1 MTDFLGTAT
10 PLTTEGIGGATTRMG
25 VTAPQL
31 WAVLEVET
39 KGCGFLPDR
48 RPEILFEHRVFQR
61 LTGGRFDE
69 EAPALSNANQHAYG
83 APGANQYLRLQS
95 AIRLDREAALRS
107 ASWGIGQVM
116 GFNAVAVGFSS
127 TQDMVTAMMASEDNQ
142 LESVVAFVIANRLQH
157 SLAAN
162 DFRTFARGF
171 NGPNFSTN
179 SYDVRL
185 ASAHAKFASGGLPD
199 LIVRTA
205 QVFLRYL
212 GHDPGPIDGFVGK
225 RTRSALA
232 ESGALGPEGILPND
246 NVTPEILARLQQDI
260 DRQPPSA

>member
-1 MTDFLGTAT
+1 MADFLGEAI
-10 PLTTEGIGGATTRMG
+10 PLTSDGIGQATTRLG
-25 VTAPQL
+25 VTAAQL

-48 RPEILFEHRVFQR
+48 RPEILFEHRVFHR
-61 LTGGRFDE
+61 LTGGRFDR
-69 EAPALSNANQHAYG
+69 EAPDISNTGLDGYG
-83 APGANQYLRLQS
+83 APGAHQYDRLRV
-95 AIRLDREAALRS
+95 AMGLDREAALKS

-116 GFNAVAVGFSS
+116 GFNAQSLGFSS
-127 TQDMVTAMMASEDNQ
+127 TQDMITAMTASEDNQ
-142 LESVVAFVIANRLQH
+142 LETVVDFIITNRLQH
-157 SLAAN
+157 SMASN

-171 NGPNFSTN
+171 NGPDFSRN

-185 ASAHAKFASGGLPD
+185 ASAHAKFDHGALPD
-199 LIVRTA
+199 LLVRTA

-232 ESGALGPEGILPND
+232 LADVLGPQGVLPEEGI
-246 NVTPEILARLQQDI
+246 TAEILVRLQEELAN
-260 DRQPPSA
+260 P